1 MGSQILLPG
10 ADHGR
15 KITVAGLPVSGFWR
29 KFKMVKMVDMVDEAS
44 HSTDLS
50 VSDLEGHSII
60 LLAHYIFGL

>member
-1 MGSQILLPG
+1 
-10 ADHGR
+10 
-15 KITVAGLPVSGFWR
+15 
-29 KFKMVKMVDMVDEAS
+29 MVDMVDEAS